1 MKKGT
6 YVSRSEYQRV
16 CEENKRLKEDL
27 KIICTG
33 NPMESI
39 ALEMKWVA
47 HFEKEKKL
55 NETLT
60 SVCKEYI
67 KAFPNS
73 INTKIEKKK

>member
-16 CEENKRLKEDL
+16 CEENKRLREDL

-47 HFEKEKKL
+47 HFEKENKF

-60 SVCKEYI
+60 SVCKEYA
-67 KAFPNS
+67 KSFPIPTNDK
-73 INTKIEKKK
+73 TKKKK